1 MASDSGPHLLIC
13 VWKCCY
19 KVHMLNFLRVYEMW
33 APFFLYNEMHLPLG
47 EADTV
52 VKWRNW
58 SLVNEVNENLD
69 SPASGDLKI

>member
-1 MASDSGPHLLIC
+1 MKCGHCTLPHS
-13 VWKCCY
+13 
-19 KVHMLNFLRVYEMW
+19 
-33 APFFLYNEMHLPLG
+33 PFFLYNEMHLPLG

-69 SPASGDLKI
+69 SPAPGDLKI